1 MMVPEREVEGRL
13 REVGAL
19 GPSRGVLVVGAEG
32 NGSAKDD
39 EFLRYMRARLAK
51 LAPPAAP
58 SSSSGGATSTDQQ
71 QQQRRGVDD
80 EFASLQVND
89 DDGEGEEELTSTP
102 QLEWNPSQKPELT
115 LSQARELLVTAVQSP
130 LPPPSQQEIVSQ
142 LKAALDANEIVS
154 CVSSSQLPG
163 LVENNP
169 LVALE
174 MLQRLLTPSGDSA
187 QSAEAAQDAAAP
199 YLAAMTTMDLSLHSI
214 DVVNRLSTAAP
225 LPSSFIHAFIT
236 NCITSCEKIRDKYM
250 QNRLVRLVCVFLQ
263 SLIRNKIV
271 SSKDVCVEA
280 QAFCVEFSR
289 IREAAGL
296 YKALLLETSIGT

>member
-13 REVGAL
+13 LEVGAL

-154 CVSSSQLPG
+154 CVSSSQPPG

-187 QSAEAAQDAAAP
+187 ESAEAAQDTAAP

-214 DVVNRLSTAAP
+214 DVVNR
-225 LPSSFIHAFIT
+225 
-236 NCITSCEKIRDKYM
+236 
-250 QNRLVRLVCVFLQ
+250 QG
-263 SLIRNKIV
+263 
-271 SSKDVCVEA
+271 SK
-280 QAFCVEFSR
+280 
-289 IREAAGL
+289 
-296 YKALLLETSIGT
+296 

>member
-1 MMVPEREVEGRL
+1 MAAEREVELRL
-13 REVGAL
+13 RDAGLL
-19 GPSRGVLVVGAEG
+19 GGGRFLFWAEG

-39 EFLRYMRARLAK
+39 EFLRYMRVRFAK
-51 LAPPAAP
+51 LAPTAAP
-58 SSSSGGATSTDQQ
+58 SSSSGVTSPSDQQ
-71 QQQRRGVDD
+71 HQRRGVDD
-80 EFASLQVND
+80 EFASLQLND
-89 DDGEGEEELTSTP
+89 DDGEGEEELASTP
-102 QLEWNPSQKPELT
+102 QLEWNPAQKPELT

-130 LPPPSQQEIVSQ
+130 LPPPSQQELVSQ
-142 LKAALDANEIVS
+142 LKAALDATEIFS

-174 MLQRLLTPSGDSA
+174 TLQRLLTPAGDSA
-187 QSAEAAQDAAAP
+187 QSTEAAQDAAAP

-214 DVVNRLSTAAP
+214 DVVNRLSTAVP

-289 IREAAGL
+289 IREASGL
-296 YKALLLETSIGT
+296 YKALLLETSNGT